1 MNESATVQQSDP
13 FAEEEL
19 ATLIDWLDL
28 GEGDEWQVAARSL
41 YVRYFG
47 WMFERLYG
55 PLKDSGILED
65 VISQTLGK
73 VIRNSAQFKRIDN
86 EDPDDTR
93 KRFEGWMLKI
103 AKRTALDHFRKAA
116 PTETRDGEFW
126 ESVAVDAS
134 EPMAD
139 APASDEVEA
148 AREVLAEFS
157 EREQVILRAA
167 MEHCPDITNPQSKL
181 PRNVLQELSE
191 SFGTTKANIRTI
203 KSRALARFKT
213 KLSERGIRI

>member
-1 MNESATVQQSDP
+1 MNESATVQPSDP

-19 ATLIDWLDL
+19 ATLIEWLDL
-28 GEGDEWQVAARSL
+28 GEGEEWQGAARSL
-41 YVRYFG
+41 YLRYHVWLFR
-47 WMFERLYG
+47 RLYK
-55 PLKDSGILED
+55 PLNDFGILDD
-65 VISQTLGK
+65 VVLETIGK
-73 VIRNSAQFKRIDN
+73 VVRESTKFRRIKD

-103 AKRTALDHFRKAA
+103 AKRIAQDHFRKSA
-116 PTETRDGEFW
+116 PAETRDAEFW
-126 ESVAVDAS
+126 EAVAVDAS

-139 APASDEVEA
+139 APASAEVEA
-148 AREVLAEFS
+148 ARELLAEFS